1 VQGCKIGKPMPG
13 WIHNNQFGAP
23 LDGAA
28 DVIWQIEISS
38 SEIGPMRGCVGIV
51 INTRRIRILGKNE
64 DQLPEDPTKENTVGD
79 RTLLFRGYRTLPFR
93 LLIH

>member
-1 VQGCKIGKPMPG
+1 MPG
-13 WIHNNQFGAP
+13 WIRNNQFGAP

-51 INTRRIRILGKNE
+51 INTRRIRILIR
-64 DQLPEDPTKENTVGD
+64 
-79 RTLLFRGYRTLPFR
+79 RTGFPKIQQRKIQSAIVPDASGVSEPYLFAF
-93 LLIH
+93 